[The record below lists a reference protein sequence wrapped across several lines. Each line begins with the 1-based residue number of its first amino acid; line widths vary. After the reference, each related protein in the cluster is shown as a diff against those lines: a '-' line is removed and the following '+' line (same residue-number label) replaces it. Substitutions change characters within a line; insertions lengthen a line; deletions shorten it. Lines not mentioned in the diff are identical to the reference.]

1 MKTLSFFMTFLLGTT
16 VWFIELAIKHL
27 IVMPLAIVVGIIM
40 ILAAEKEAAK
50 SDWWESI
57 WKYAFTWCNTFY
69 ITRAVVDWLDIN
81 E

>member
-1 MKTLSFFMTFLLGTT
+1 MKTLSILMMFLFGTLT
-16 VWFIELAIKHL
+16 WFLEVIIKHL

-50 SDWWESI
+50 SDWWNTI
-57 WKYAFTWCNTFY
+57 WKYGFTWVDTFY
-69 ITRAVVDWLDIN
+69 LTRAVVDWLDIN